1 MHFYYVE
8 TQILS
13 KETSSHLSSLS
24 CIPPLRSLQKLLV
37 QTLSLP
43 RCHALNKILDL
54 IFAYDK
60 LAGKLFEHNLFS
72 LPLTQFSD
80 LGPTL
85 RVHKDMRHRV
95 LN

>member
-1 MHFYYVE
+1 MHFHYVE

-13 KETSSHLSSLS
+13 KESSCHLSSLS
-24 CIPPLRSLQKLLV
+24 CAAPLRSLQKLLV
-37 QTLSLP
+37 QTLSLL

-60 LAGKLFEHNLFS
+60 LAGELFEHNLFS

-85 RVHKDMRHRV
+85 SVHKDMRHRE

>member
-13 KETSSHLSSLS
+13 KESPCHLSSLS
-24 CIPPLRSLQKLLV
+24 CTAPLRSLQKLLV
-37 QTLSLP
+37 QTLPLL

-54 IFAYDK
+54 IFAYDE
-60 LAGKLFEHNLFS
+60 LAGELFEHYLFS

-85 RVHKDMRHRV
+85 SVHKDMRHRE